1 MEQSSYFVDE
11 YKQFVIPDIS
21 TWPNL
26 SVNELMD
33 VRILLANRQE
43 YYIRNRQIYCAMQER
58 IDYITQ
64 LISNKKSN

>member
-11 YKQFVIPDIS
+11 YKQFAVPDIS
-21 TWPNL
+21 TWQNL

-33 VRILLANRQE
+33 VRSLLASRQE
-43 YYIRNRQIYCAMQER
+43 YYIRNRQIYYTMQER